1 MTFFVYQSLKIN
13 FTTVVYFFFRHQ
25 LNDRSMHIHQGLSI
39 GKQLLVKHKDRP
51 EFEKCLQNLEYEWKE
66 LVSRSQEWNE
76 DIVRM
81 MDMVKIY
88 EDRVRELDEL

>member
-1 MTFFVYQSLKIN
+1 
-13 FTTVVYFFFRHQ
+13 
-25 LNDRSMHIHQGLSI
+25 MHIHQGLSI